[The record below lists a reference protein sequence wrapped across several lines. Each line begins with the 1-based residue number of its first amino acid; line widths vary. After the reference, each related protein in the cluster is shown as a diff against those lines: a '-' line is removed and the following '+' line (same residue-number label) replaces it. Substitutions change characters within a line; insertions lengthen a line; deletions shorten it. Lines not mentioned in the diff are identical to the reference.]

1 MRTQKQMFETMTLRL
16 ATTEGSIAEGNMSNH
31 KRDAAVDTANA
42 FISFACAIGIF
53 TAKDRLEWSG
63 RILIARNYAT
73 MRQFQLMKE
82 DLEREIENAAKILT
96 ASHSVVA
103 PRVDVI
109 PSWMTGHPVEMD

>member
-1 MRTQKQMFETMTLRL
+1 MRTQKQMFETMTMRL
-16 ATTEGSIAEGNMSNH
+16 ATAEGSIAEGNMNNH

-42 FISFACAIGIF
+42 LISFACAIDIF

-73 MRQFQLMKE
+73 MRRFQLMKE
-82 DLEREIENAAKILT
+82 ELEKETENAVKILA

-103 PRVDVI
+103 PRVDTT
-109 PSWMTGHPVEMD
+109 PSWMQGLPVEMD